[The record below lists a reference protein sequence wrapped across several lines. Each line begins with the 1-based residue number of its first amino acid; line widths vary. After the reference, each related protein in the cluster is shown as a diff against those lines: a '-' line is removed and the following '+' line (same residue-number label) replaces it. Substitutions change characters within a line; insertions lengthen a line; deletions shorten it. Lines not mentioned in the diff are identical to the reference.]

1 MPTVSLLHKSKLD
14 RSAKKGATMKGEIL
28 VAEFGSQR
36 EIGRWSVLPYPL
48 VRRIQHPEIAKA
60 GTNFIIVRKISPR
73 ALTVRVELSVQL
85 PLYEGRLVE
94 RPVVQQMEPNS
105 VYGYVRVKVDNLWF
119 PPISLDPSGKGVL
132 EWSRLAR
139 RYATDLW
146 IEQKIAER
154 ASLNF
159 PVTEHTTSGEALFG
173 QALKALEQANAYLKA
188 LEEFSSSPPEVNSD
202 EIDELFKTILRSP
215 GLAIIYRVG

>member
-1 MPTVSLLHKSKLD
+1 M
-14 RSAKKGATMKGEIL
+14 RSEIL

-48 VRRIQHPEIAKA
+48 VRRIQHPEIAKE

-94 RPVVQQMEPNS
+94 RPVVQMEPNS
-105 VYGYVRVKVDNLWF
+105 VYGYARVKGDNLWF
-119 PPISLDPSGKGVL
+119 PPIYLDPSGKGVL

-154 ASLNF
+154 ALLNF

-188 LEEFSSSPPEVNSD
+188 LEEFSSLPPVNSD
-202 EIDELFKTILRSP
+202 EIDELLKTILRSP